1 MATTTSKPT
10 AKVVKKSLPSS
21 PTCEFEAEAKKGEI
35 EFELSYEDLR
45 GEVLQAHIHFAQ
57 EGVNGGIVVF
67 LCTNLGNNPSNE
79 PVPE

>member
-1 MATTTSKPT
+1 MKT
-10 AKVVKKSLPSS
+10 
-21 PTCEFEAEAKKGEI
+21 
-35 EFELSYEDLR
+35 R

-79 PVPE
+79 PVPECPSSPGKVKETIKPGHVLHPGNPGG